1 MEGLQ
6 EKEVF
11 GKIRLLKIPV
21 DITMTQRQD
30 SIIFKA
36 GIMIRCSAG
45 LSMQTTIQVQEPILA
60 VTICMR
66 IARIIL

>member
-21 DITMTQRQD
+21 DITMTQKQA
-30 SIIFKA
+30 SIISRA
-36 GIMIRCSAG
+36 GTMIRCCAG
-45 LSMQTTIQVQEPILA
+45 S
-60 VTICMR
+60 
-66 IARIIL
+66 